1 MTPKGPFARFFAH
14 DAAGGILLILAA
26 LAAMILANSP
36 LSAAYQHLFE
46 VKLTVKIGDI
56 GLSKALILW
65 INDGLMAVF
74 FFLIGLEL
82 KKELREG
89 RLANPRDVLLPG
101 MAALGG
107 MVVPALIYAGLNWS
121 NPATLPG
128 WAIPAATDIA
138 FAVGVLALLGKHAPP
153 SLKLFLLTLAILD
166 DLGAILIIAVFYTA
180 DLQPLWLLAA
190 LLPLAGLLLA
200 NRLKTHRIAP
210 IILLG
215 IILWV
220 MVLESGVHATLA
232 GVITAFFVPLKDRH
246 GHSPLHRLEHDLAPY
261 VNFGVLPLFAFANA
275 GVLLTGMTLSA
286 LTAPVPAGVALG
298 LVAGKLIGVLGMVA
312 LLVRSGVASLPIGAT
327 WLHML
332 GVSLLAGIGFTMS
345 LFIGSLSFSDLSLM
359 NDVRLGVL
367 VASLVAAVSGYLVLR
382 MAGPGRA

>member
-101 MAALGG
+101 MAAMGG
-107 MVVPALIYAGLNWS
+107 MVVPALIYAALNWS

-286 LTAPVPAGVALG
+286 LAAPVPAGVALG

-345 LFIGSLSFSDLSLM
+345 LFIGSLSFSDLSLL

>member
-101 MAALGG
+101 MAAMGG
-107 MVVPALIYAGLNWS
+107 MVVPALIYAALNWS

-286 LTAPVPAGVALG
+286 LAAPVPAGVALG